1 MKQRLYTEHMNKA
14 VFLPV
19 ILGTNRQ
26 ERQSEHAAKVIFN
39 YMQKDPRIETVLI
52 DVRDFELPHDNYGR
66 AIQDLHPM
74 YKDTIERA
82 DGLVIVSPEYNHGYP
97 GILKSVMD
105 TLFKEYFDKPV
116 SLVGVSEG
124 PWGGVR
130 VIEALLPFVR
140 ALHLLALNNDLQ
152 FPNAPDLFDSAGHLR
167 DPAPYEKRLEKFTS
181 ELVRMA
187 IVLRAARSE
196 A

>member
-1 MKQRLYTEHMNKA
+1 MKQAT

-26 ERQSEHAAKVIFN
+26 DRQSEHAAKVVFN
-39 YMQKDPRIETVLI
+39 HLQQDSRIETILV
-52 DVRDFELPHDNYGR
+52 DMREFDLPTDNYGR
-66 AIQDLHPM
+66 AIQDLHPA
-74 YKDTIERA
+74 YKQTIARA
-82 DGLVIVSPEYNHGYP
+82 DGLVIVTPEYNHGYP

-105 TLFKEYFDKPV
+105 TLYKEYFDKPV

-152 FPNAPDLFDSAGHLR
+152 FPNAPDLFDQAGNLI
-167 DPAPYEKRLEKFTS
+167 DPAPYEKRLEKFTN

-187 IVLRAARSE
+187 FVLRAARSE
-196 A
+196 S